1 MSIQYKI
8 DVIALLREKGY
19 TSYRI
24 RKEKLINETA
34 LQKLRDGKLIAWE
47 QLANICRVLGCQ
59 PGELIEYKEDMQAEE
74 SNTSQ

>member
-1 MSIQYKI
+1 MPIQYKV

-34 LQKLRDGKLIAWE
+34 LQRLRDGKLIAWE

-59 PGELIEYKEDMQAEE
+59 PGELIEYKEDTQAEE
-74 SNTSQ
+74 SAPVQ